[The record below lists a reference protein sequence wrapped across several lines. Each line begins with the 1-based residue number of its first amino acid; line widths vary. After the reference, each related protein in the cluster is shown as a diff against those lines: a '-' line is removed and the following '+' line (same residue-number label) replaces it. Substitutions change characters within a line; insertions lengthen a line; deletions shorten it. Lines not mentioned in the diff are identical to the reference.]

1 MLEHGKSS
9 DWTTI
14 FLIKNCISSNLA
26 FVHHLLLSSLKPSIS
41 CPLPKGSRDIY
52 FLPLFLNCCQN
63 CQLGRCARSKI
74 PHLSP
79 GNTCRGVVIT
89 LHAPSQSSAMLCDS
103 APGNTKPDEHTLTDF
118 SGDLGERLHTTLPI
132 VAFGSQRW
140 DVVPPQGCH
149 NVNNG
154 LCLVGVWWDHSR
166 EVVVPGV
173 VAQFWSCR
181 CIADL
186 RYLQTEG

>member
-26 FVHHLLLSSLKPSIS
+26 FVHHWLLSSLKSSRS

-52 FLPLFLNCCQN
+52 IFVSLLKLLPELPAWQMCKKQN
-63 CQLGRCARSKI
+63 

-79 GNTCRGVVIT
+79 GKTHRRVVIT
-89 LHAPSQSSAMLCDS
+89 LHAPSQSSAVLCDS

-132 VAFGSQRW
+132 VAFGSQR
-140 DVVPPQGCH
+140 
-149 NVNNG
+149 
-154 LCLVGVWWDHSR
+154 
-166 EVVVPGV
+166 
-173 VAQFWSCR
+173 
-181 CIADL
+181 
-186 RYLQTEG
+186 